1 MRILLTGAS
10 GLIGGELAGMLA
22 ARGHAVTALLHHG
35 REVRRNDGSVLPT
48 QPWNEQ
54 PRPAAAGLL
63 SGPATVSVL
72 SGNVAEKRLGLDPT
86 TYEALR
92 DGLDLIVHLAAVT
105 AFDAAPALLRAV
117 NIDGTTN
124 ILALAAGGTRRV
136 PLLHVSTAYVC
147 GEVSGA
153 VAEDDAT
160 GAGRFTNGYEASK
173 AEAEGLV
180 EQARRDGLPVV
191 IARPSIVVGA
201 YGDGM
206 IGRLDGVY
214 ALIRLVAEGRVRTLP
229 VTTGASLDLVPI
241 DHVTAGLLHLAE
253 RMEQAAGR
261 NVHLVS
267 GRPVPVAM
275 LAGLAAEYPHFATV
289 RLVPPDQFDAS
300 QLTPRGAVVH
310 RQVTAHYTSYLQRDP
325 RFLDDNLR
333 ALGGSPC
340 PPTDVAFLRRLV
352 DRCIRTGYLR
362 AA

>member
-10 GLIGGELAGMLA
+10 GLIGGELAGVLA
-22 ARGHAVTALLHHG
+22 ARGHSVTALLHRG
-35 REVRRNDGSVLPT
+35 RDVRRNDGTALPT
-48 QPWNEQ
+48 RPWQEECREEG
-54 PRPAAAGLL
+54 PRPGVVA
-63 SGPATVSVL
+63 VL
-72 SGNVAEKRLGLDPT
+72 SGNVGEERLGLDAAR
-86 TYEALR
+86 YEALR

-105 AFDAAPALLRAV
+105 AFEALPALLRAV
-117 NIDGTTN
+117 NVGGATN
-124 ILALAAGGTRRV
+124 ILALAAGGPRKV

-147 GEVSGA
+147 GEISGA
-153 VAEDDAT
+153 VAERDAT

-173 AEAEGLV
+173 AEAEALV

-201 YGDGM
+201 YADGM

-229 VTTGASLDLVPI
+229 VSPGASLDLVPI
-241 DHVTAGLLHLAE
+241 DHVTAGLVHLAE
-253 RMEQAAGR
+253 HMEQAAGL

-267 GRPVPVAM
+267 GSPVPVAM
-275 LAGLAAEYPHFATV
+275 LAGLASEYPHFTTA

-340 PPTDVAFLRRLV
+340 PPTDAAFLRRLV
-352 DRCIRTGYLR
+352 DRCIATGYLR